1 MNSHDY
7 EKIKQVI
14 ITNPSLTRDETFKI
28 VSKLPRNI
36 QATSRPLQNNQTT
49 ESTAPNPKSAAKSDS
64 NQPLKENKNP
74 NVKINFDF
82 KEEQKKE
89 SDAKQQQQQEQQQ
102 IETIP
107 ISYQTFISI
116 YSNLKRRQ
124 MFKTSMWRKLKENAF
139 NFAQKYS
146 AIRGQQEEEDAEKIK
161 KTTYKNIGEKM
172 KDNIILNMAKEMN
185 VPLVLMARLIVEGL
199 LKTNSIEL
207 IENIETTD
215 KSKLT
220 ISNIIR
226 DNHLL
231 KDGRLACEIMECCS
245 IDEDYGP
252 IIDTIKN
259 LSGSEHEMKLEAIL
273 KEKGI
278 AFIKESEL
286 REKGYD
292 KTPDFKLELPIF
304 LNDSGRVIS
313 WIDSKGTFGD
323 ETSHSEYYETQF
335 KFYLN
340 RFGSGLVIYWLGHVK
355 ELENLN
361 TNLINRSVVVSDN
374 FPSDFTV
381 LNLEP
386 FVEQSAN
393 VQ

>member
-1 MNSHDY
+1 MNSQDY
-7 EKIKQVI
+7 EKIRQVI
-14 ITNPSLTRDETFKI
+14 ITNPGLTRDEAFQI
-28 VSKLPRNI
+28 VSKLPRNMTSTRP
-36 QATSRPLQNNQTT
+36 QAELTS
-49 ESTAPNPKSAAKSDS
+49 PKPKPHD
-64 NQPLKENKNP
+64 QLKENKNP
-74 NVKINFDF
+74 NVKIHFDF
-82 KEEQKKE
+82 KEKKE
-89 SDAKQQQQQEQQQ
+89 SDALLQEQQKQQEQQ
-102 IETIP
+102 TDMIP

-124 MFKTSMWRKLKENAF
+124 MFKTSMWRKLKENAY
-139 NFAQKYS
+139 NFAQKYTG
-146 AIRGQQEEEDAEKIK
+146 IRAQRQEADGTDR
-161 KTTYKNIGEKM
+161 TTYKNIVDKM
-172 KDNIILNMAKEMN
+172 KDNIILNMAKEIN
-185 VPLVLMARLIVEGL
+185 VSPVLMARLIVEGL

-207 IENIETTD
+207 VENVEITD
-215 KSKLT
+215 KTKLT

-355 ELENLN
+355 ELESLN
-361 TNLINRSVVVSDN
+361 TNLINRSVVVSDD

-386 FVEQSAN
+386 FVEQSAAI
-393 VQ
+393 Q

>member
-1 MNSHDY
+1 MNAQDY

-14 ITNPSLTRDETFKI
+14 ISNPTLSRDEIYKI
-28 VSKLPRNI
+28 VVKLHKTI
-36 QATSRPLQNNQTT
+36 QPNKSNTDKPL
-49 ESTAPNPKSAAKSDS
+49 STD
-64 NQPLKENKNP
+64 QLKENKNP
-74 NVKINFDF
+74 
-82 KEEQKKE
+82 EEENNSKSKNDNQRKQKSE
-89 SDAKQQQQQEQQQ
+89 VTQSRQASDP
-102 IETIP
+102 ETIQ
-107 ISYQTFISI
+107 IGYQTFISI

-124 MFKTSMWRKLKENAF
+124 MFKTSMWRKLKENAL
-139 NFAQKYS
+139 NFSIKYKDLRSKNEADDENSVEIGQK
-146 AIRGQQEEEDAEKIK
+146 IHKNLTEKLK
-161 KTTYKNIGEKM
+161 V
-172 KDNIILNMAKEMN
+172 NIILNMAKEIN
-185 VPLVLMARLIVEGL
+185 VSPVLMARLIVEGL
-199 LKTNSIEL
+199 LKTNNIEL

-215 KSKLT
+215 KAKLT

-231 KDGRLACEIMECCS
+231 KDARLACEIMECCS

-304 LNDSGRVIS
+304 LNKSGRVIS

-340 RFGSGLVIYWLGHVK
+340 RFGSGLVIYWLGYVK
-355 ELENLN
+355 ELEGRNSS
-361 TNLINRSVVVSDN
+361 LINRSVVVTDD

-381 LNLEP
+381 LDLEP
-386 FVEQSAN
+386 FVEN
-393 VQ
+393 TNI

>member
-1 MNSHDY
+1 MNSNDY
-7 EKIKQVI
+7 EKIKNVI
-14 ITNPSLTRDETFKI
+14 LTNPSLSRDEI
-28 VSKLPRNI
+28 YKLAIKLLKTDQTPQL
-36 QATSRPLQNNQTT
+36 QATKITS
-49 ESTAPNPKSAAKSDS
+49 S
-64 NQPLKENKNP
+64 NEAVLKENINP

-82 KEEQKKE
+82 NKEK
-89 SDAKQQQQQEQQQ
+89 KQQ
-102 IETIP
+102 ETIP
-107 ISYQTFISI
+107 INYQTFISI

-124 MFKTSMWRKLKENAF
+124 MFKTSMWRKLKENALSF
-139 NFAQKYS
+139 SYKYKKLT
-146 AIRGQQEEEDAEKIK
+146 EDAITTEQPGQYQNLSEKLQA
-161 KTTYKNIGEKM
+161 
-172 KDNIILNMAKEMN
+172 NIILNMAREIN
-185 VPLVLMARLIVEGL
+185 VPPVLMARLIVEGL

-207 IENIETTD
+207 IEDIETTD
-215 KSKLT
+215 KAKLT

-245 IDEDYGP
+245 VDEDYGP

-273 KEKGI
+273 KAKGI

-304 LNDSGRVIS
+304 LNESGRVIS

-323 ETSHSEYYETQF
+323 EISHSEYYETQF

-340 RFGSGLVIYWLGHVK
+340 RFGSGLVIYWLGYVK
-355 ELENLN
+355 DLETKNSN
-361 TNLINRSVVVSDN
+361 MANRSVVVCDD
-374 FPSDFTV
+374 FPSDFTI
-381 LNLEP
+381 LNLKP
-386 FVEQSAN
+386 LVEN
-393 VQ
+393 NLNI

>member
-28 VSKLPRNI
+28 VSKLPRSMP
-36 QATSRPLQNNQTT
+36 ASSKPLQTNQTIIEPT
-49 ESTAPNPKSAAKSDS
+49 PPNPSVAKQDLGH
-64 NQPLKENKNP
+64 PLKENKNP

-82 KEEQKKE
+82 KEKKE
-89 SDAKQQQQQEQQQ
+89 SDAKQQQQDQQQ
-102 IETIP
+102 PETIP

-139 NFAQKYS
+139 NFSQKYS
-146 AIRGQQEEEDAEKIK
+146 AIRGQQEADEAEQTN
-161 KTTYKNIGEKM
+161 KTSFKNIGEKM
-172 KDNIILNMAKEMN
+172 KNNIILNMAKEIN
-185 VPLVLMARLIVEGL
+185 VSPVLMARLIVEGL

-215 KSKLT
+215 RAKLT

-355 ELENLN
+355 ELESLN

>member
-1 MNSHDY
+1 MISHDY
-7 EKIKQVI
+7 EKIKQLI
-14 ITNPSLTRDETFKI
+14 LINPGLSRDEIYKQA
-28 VSKLPRNI
+28 VKLLKTEQHNQP
-36 QATSRPLQNNQTT
+36 QTT
-49 ESTAPNPKSAAKSDS
+49 KVTSLSEPT
-64 NQPLKENKNP
+64 LKENKNP

-82 KEEQKKE
+82 TKEKK
-89 SDAKQQQQQEQQQ
+89 QH
-102 IETIP
+102 ETIP
-107 ISYQTFISI
+107 ITYQTFISI

-124 MFKTSMWRKLKENAF
+124 MFKTSMWRKLKENALTF
-139 NFAQKYS
+139 SYK
-146 AIRGQQEEEDAEKIK
+146 
-161 KTTYKNIGEKM
+161 YKNLAADTAAAEQSCQYNNLSEKL
-172 KDNIILNMAKEMN
+172 KANIILNMAKEIN
-185 VPLVLMARLIVEGL
+185 VSPVLMARLIVEGL
-199 LKTNSIEL
+199 LKTNSIKL
-207 IENIETTD
+207 IEEIETTD
-215 KSKLT
+215 KAKLT

-245 IDEDYGP
+245 LDEDYGP

-273 KEKGI
+273 KAKGI

-340 RFGSGLVIYWLGHVK
+340 RFGSGLVIYWLGYVK
-355 ELENLN
+355 ELEVRNCSMA
-361 TNLINRSVVVSDN
+361 NRSVVVCDD
-374 FPSDFTV
+374 FPSDFTI
-381 LNLEP
+381 LNLKP
-386 FVEQSAN
+386 LVENSLN
-393 VQ
+393 N

>member
-1 MNSHDY
+1 MNAQDY

-14 ITNPSLTRDETFKI
+14 ISNPGLGRDEIYKMVQKLQKTDQKI
-28 VSKLPRNI
+28 PDNETPK
-36 QATSRPLQNNQTT
+36 T
-49 ESTAPNPKSAAKSDS
+49 EHDPT
-64 NQPLKENKNP
+64 LKENKNP
-74 NVKINFDF
+74 NVKMHFDF
-82 KEEQKKE
+82 KETKK
-89 SDAKQQQQQEQQQ
+89 
-102 IETIP
+102 IETIE
-107 ISYQTFISI
+107 IKYQTFVSI

-124 MFKTSMWRKLKENAF
+124 MFKTSMWRKLKENAY
-139 NFAQKYS
+139 NFSLKYKDFRQKFDD
-146 AIRGQQEEEDAEKIK
+146 EEMKIHNDLNSK
-161 KTTYKNIGEKM
+161 LKENIM
-172 KDNIILNMAKEMN
+172 LNMAKEIN
-185 VPLVLMARLIVEGL
+185 VSPVLMARIIVEGL

-207 IENIETTD
+207 VQNITD
-215 KSKLT
+215 KTKLT

-231 KDGRLACEIMECCS
+231 KDGRLACEIMECCA

-304 LNDSGRVIS
+304 LNKSGRVIS

-340 RFGSGLVIYWLGHVK
+340 RFGSGLVIYWLGYVK
-355 ELENLN
+355 DLESRNSS
-361 TNLINRSVVVSDN
+361 LINRSVVVSED

-381 LNLEP
+381 LDLKP
-386 FVEQSAN
+386 LVENSNTQ
-393 VQ
+393 

>member
-1 MNSHDY
+1 MDTQVY
-7 EKIKQVI
+7 EKIKHI
-14 ITNPSLTRDETFKI
+14 INVNPGLPRDDIFKI
-28 VSKLPRNI
+28 VTKLDKTEN
-36 QATSRPLQNNQTT
+36 SNDQT
-49 ESTAPNPKSAAKSDS
+49 
-64 NQPLKENKNP
+64 KENKNP
-74 NVKINFDF
+74 ENAVAIPSEKTPTQIN
-82 KEEQKKE
+82 
-89 SDAKQQQQQEQQQ
+89 
-102 IETIP
+102 
-107 ISYQTFISI
+107 YQTFISI

-124 MFKTSMWRKLKENAF
+124 MFKTSMWRKLKENSF
-139 NFAQKYS
+139 NFAQKYKDFRCKVENDNTIKS
-146 AIRGQQEEEDAEKIK
+146 CVSLNEKF
-161 KTTYKNIGEKM
+161 KN
-172 KDNIILNMAKEMN
+172 NIILNMAKDMA
-185 VPLVLMARLIVEGL
+185 VSPVLMARLIVEGL
-199 LKTNSIEL
+199 LKTNSIEI
-207 IENIETTD
+207 IENNETKD
-215 KSKLT
+215 KAKLT

-231 KDGRLACEIMECCS
+231 KDGRLGTEIMECCA

-304 LNDSGRVIS
+304 LNKSGRVIS

-340 RFGSGLVIYWLGHVK
+340 RFGSGLVIYWLGYVK
-355 ELENLN
+355 ELENKN
-361 TNLINRSVVVSDN
+361 NSMINRSVVVSDD
-374 FPSDFTV
+374 FPSDFSV
-381 LNLEP
+381 FDLEP
-386 FVEQSAN
+386 FVENSN
-393 VQ
+393 VNS

>member
-28 VSKLPRNI
+28 VSKLPRSMP
-36 QATSRPLQNNQTT
+36 APSKPLQTNQTT
-49 ESTAPNPKSAAKSDS
+49 ESTPPNPPVAKQDLS
-64 NQPLKENKNP
+64 QPLKENKNP

-82 KEEQKKE
+82 KEKKE
-89 SDAKQQQQQEQQQ
+89 SDAKQQQEQHQP
-102 IETIP
+102 ETIP

-139 NFAQKYS
+139 NFSQKYS
-146 AIRGQQEEEDAEKIK
+146 AIRGQQEEEQT
-161 KTTYKNIGEKM
+161 KTSYKNIGEKM
-172 KDNIILNMAKEMN
+172 KNNTILNMAKEIN
-185 VPLVLMARLIVEGL
+185 VSPVLMARLIVEGL

-215 KSKLT
+215 KAKLT

-355 ELENLN
+355 ELESLN
-361 TNLINRSVVVSDN
+361 TNLINRSVVVSDD